1 MQNDWKSLKSA
12 FLADLSTSHNGNF
25 YSKNTIRAYS
35 IAIDKLIA
43 FLNKKEV
50 YSIEFVDIGF
60 IAYFLGQLSD
70 NGLSSTTI
78 KLYQSAIAYFL
89 DFCID
94 HHEKQEKRPLIVNP
108 VTQYILKEKAKRKRM
123 ARPIARLPPVLYANE
138 EKILFDRILAHEF
151 KQASTSDFI
160 RLRDAAMI
168 GLCLD
173 SGLRTSELVALTLSQ
188 IRHYLS
194 DHMLRVIGKGN
205 KERVIKP
212 LDDYREFLTDYL
224 DHACRAKHSTDL
236 LFTTIRNTIITQS
249 SFYKS
254 VDKYLTIS
262 GIEKPQMGGHLL
274 RHTCA
279 SKMLSRGLN
288 IKQVQQNLGH
298 SSIVVTEKYLHLL

>member
-1 MQNDWKSLKSA
+1 MQNYWESLQSA
-12 FLADLSTSHNGNF
+12 FLAEISTSQNGNF

-35 IAIDKLIA
+35 IAISKFVS
-43 FLNKKEV
+43 FLNKKQV
-50 YSIEFVDIGF
+50 DSIEFVDIG
-60 IAYFLGQLSD
+60 IITYFLGQLSD
-70 NGLSSTTI
+70 EGLSGTTI
-78 KLYQSAIAYFL
+78 KLYQSSVSYFL

-94 HHEKQEKRPLIVNP
+94 QHENQLLIVNP
-108 VTQYILKEKAKRKRM
+108 VTLYTSKEKAKRKRM
-123 ARPIARLPPVLYANE
+123 GRPAKRLPPVLYSHE
-138 EKILFDRILAHEF
+138 EKTLFDQIVAHDF
-151 KQASTSDFI
+151 KQSSTSDFI
-160 RLRDAAMI
+160 RLRDTAMI

-173 SGLRTSELVALTLSQ
+173 SGLRTSELVTLTLNQ

-194 DHMLRVIGKGN
+194 DNTLRVIGKGN

-224 DHACRAKHSTDL
+224 NHACRAKHSTDL

-254 VDKYLTIS
+254 VDKYLVMA